1 MGSLIL
7 AVRFLTVVPV
17 PGRETQGVSALG
29 RAAWWFPVVGLFLGA
44 GLAGALLVLHAL
56 FPPLVA
62 AALLVTVWKAVTG
75 GIHLDG
81 LADSL
86 DGLAGRDPARRL
98 AIMRDSRI
106 GVFGAV
112 GLVLCLF
119 LAVTAL
125 ADLSGSVRTRLLMLA
140 PVVGR
145 AAPLLVGGWLRL
157 ATPGEGLGAAF
168 VAGLSRWAGPLS
180 GLGGLALGGALLG
193 PWGVVIAVAAWSA
206 ALLWA
211 GFAARRLGGL
221 TGDLLGAVVELAELG
236 VLLAGAA
243 AVRRGLLL

>member
-17 PGRETQGVSALG
+17 PGQEAQGASALG
-29 RAAWWFPVVGLFLGA
+29 RAAWWFPVVGLLLGG
-44 GLAGALLVLHAL
+44 GLAGALHVLHAL

-62 AALLVTVWKAVTG
+62 AALLVTAWKAVTG

-81 LADSL
+81 LADAL
-86 DGLAGRDPARRL
+86 DGLAGPDPARRL

-106 GVFGAV
+106 GVFGAT
-112 GLVLCLF
+112 GLVLCLL
-119 LAVTAL
+119 LAVTTV
-125 ADLSGSVRTRLLMLA
+125 ADLSGPIHLRLLVLA

-145 AAPLLVGGWLRL
+145 VAPLLVGAWLRP

-168 VAGLSRWAGPLS
+168 VAGLSRWASPLA
-180 GLGGLALGGALLG
+180 GLAGLALGAALLG
-193 PWGVVIAVAAWSA
+193 PWGVVIAGAAWSA
-206 ALLWA
+206 AVLWA

-221 TGDLLGAVVELAELG
+221 TGDVLGAVVEIAELG

-243 AVRRGLLL
+243 VVRRGLL

>member
-17 PGRETQGVSALG
+17 PGREAPGISALG
-29 RAAWWFPVVGLFLGA
+29 RAAWWFPIV
-44 GLAGALLVLHAL
+44 GALLGGGLALALAGLEAL

-62 AALLVTVWKAVTG
+62 AALLVSAWKAVTG

-81 LADSL
+81 LADVL
-86 DGLAGRDPARRL
+86 DGLAGRDATHRL

-106 GVFGAV
+106 GVFGAA
-112 GLVLCLF
+112 GLVLF
-119 LAVTAL
+119 LVLVVTAV
-125 ADLSGSVRTRLLMLA
+125 AELSGLTRGRLLVLA

-145 AAPLLVGGWLRL
+145 VTPLLIAAWLRP
-157 ATPGEGLGAAF
+157 ATPGKGLGAAF
-168 VAGLSRWAGPLS
+168 AASLSRWAAPLW

-193 PWGVVIAVAAWSA
+193 PRGAAVVAAAWLA
-206 ALLWA
+206 AVLWA
-211 GFAARRLGGL
+211 VVAARRLGGL
-221 TGDLLGAVVELAELG
+221 TGDVLGAVVELAELG

-243 AVRRGLLL
+243 AVRRGLL

>member
-17 PGRETQGVSALG
+17 PGREAAGVSALG
-29 RAAWWFPVVGLFLGA
+29 RAAWWFPVVGLLLGE
-44 GLAGALLVLHAL
+44 GLAGALHVLHAL

-62 AALLVTVWKAVTG
+62 ATLLVTVWKAVTG

-81 LADSL
+81 LADAL
-86 DGLAGRDPARRL
+86 DGLAGPDPARRL

-106 GVFGAV
+106 GVFGAA
-112 GLVLCLF
+112 GLVLCLL
-119 LAVTAL
+119 LAVTAV
-125 ADLSGSVRTRLLMLA
+125 AELSGPVRTRLLVLA

-145 AAPLLVGGWLRL
+145 AAPLLVGAWLRP

-168 VAGLSRWAGPLS
+168 AAGLSRWAGPLA
-180 GLGGLALGGALLG
+180 GLGGLALGAALLG
-193 PWGVVIAVAAWSA
+193 PWGAAIAAAGWGA
-206 ALLWA
+206 AALWA

-221 TGDLLGAVVELAELG
+221 TGDVLGAVVELAELG

-243 AVRRGLLL
+243 AVRRGLL

>member
-17 PGRETQGVSALG
+17 PGREAADVSALG
-29 RAAWWFPVVGLFLGA
+29 RAAWWFPVVGLLLGE
-44 GLAGALLVLHAL
+44 GLAGAFHVLHAL

-81 LADSL
+81 LADAL
-86 DGLAGRDPARRL
+86 DGLAGPDPARRL

-106 GVFGAV
+106 GVFGAA
-112 GLVLCLF
+112 GLVLCLL
-119 LAVTAL
+119 LAVTAV
-125 ADLSGSVRTRLLMLA
+125 ADLSGPVRARLLVLA

-145 AAPLLVGGWLRL
+145 AAPLLVGAWLRP

-168 VAGLSRWAGPLS
+168 AAGLSRWAGPLA
-180 GLGGLALGGALLG
+180 GLGSLALGTALLG
-193 PWGVVIAVAAWSA
+193 PWGAAIAAAGWGA
-206 ALLWA
+206 AGLWA

-221 TGDLLGAVVELAELG
+221 TGDVLGAVVELAELG

-243 AVRRGLLL
+243 VVRRGLL